1 MISFIRGKIAWVTEN
16 TVVIDNQGVG
26 YEVSVP
32 ASVLMKQP
40 RQGEEIFLYTY
51 LQVREDGIS
60 LFGFESKD
68 ELRVF
73 RMLIGVSGIGPK
85 GAVGILSAVSVD
97 NLRFAVLAED
107 EKTISK
113 APGIGT
119 KTARK
124 LILELKDKFKLE
136 DTLGQNMLAESDSSE
151 EKGNARQEMI
161 YEAIQALTA
170 LGFSRTEAGRA
181 VNAVEWSEEI
191 TADDLLKAALKK
203 L

>member
-1 MISFIRGKIAWVTEN
+1 MISFIRGKIAWITEN
-16 TVVIDNQGVG
+16 TVVIDHQGIG

-32 ASVLMKQP
+32 ASILMKQP

-60 LFGFESKD
+60 LFGFESRD
-68 ELRVF
+68 ELKVF

-97 NLRFAVLAED
+97 NLRFAVLSED

-136 DTLGQNMLAESDSSE
+136 DAFGQNILPESGQIE
-151 EKGNARQEMI
+151 ETKNARQQMI
-161 YEAIQALTA
+161 YEALTA
-170 LGFSRTEAGRA
+170 LGFSRTEASRA
-181 VNAVEWSEEI
+181 VNAVELSEEI

>member
-1 MISFIRGKIAWVTEN
+1 MISFIRGKIAWITEN
-16 TVVIDNQGVG
+16 TVVIDHQGIG

-32 ASVLMKQP
+32 ASILMKQP

-60 LFGFESKD
+60 LFGFESRD
-68 ELRVF
+68 ELKVF

-97 NLRFAVLAED
+97 NLRFAVLSED

-124 LILELKDKFKLE
+124 LILE
-136 DTLGQNMLAESDSSE
+136 
-151 EKGNARQEMI
+151 
-161 YEAIQALTA
+161 
-170 LGFSRTEAGRA
+170 
-181 VNAVEWSEEI
+181 
-191 TADDLLKAALKK
+191 
-203 L
+203 

>member
-1 MISFIRGKIAWVTEN
+1 MISFIRGKIAWITEN
-16 TVVIDNQGVG
+16 TVVIDHQGIG

-32 ASVLMKQP
+32 ASILMKQP

-60 LFGFESKD
+60 LFGFESRD
-68 ELRVF
+68 ELKVF

-97 NLRFAVLAED
+97 NLRFAVLSED

-136 DTLGQNMLAESDSSE
+136 DAFGQNILPESGQIE
-151 EKGNARQEMI
+151 ETKNARQQMI

-170 LGFSRTEAGRA
+170 LGFSRTEASRA
-181 VNAVEWSEEI
+181 VNAVELSEEI

>member
-170 LGFSRTEAGRA
+170 LGFSRTEASRA